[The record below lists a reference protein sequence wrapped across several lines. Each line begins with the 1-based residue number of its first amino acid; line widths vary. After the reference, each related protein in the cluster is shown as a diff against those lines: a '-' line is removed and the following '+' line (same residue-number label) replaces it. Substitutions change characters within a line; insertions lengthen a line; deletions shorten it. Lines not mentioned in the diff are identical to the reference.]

1 MGYGLWPI
9 TDNHW
14 RPVLDDLSA
23 ENASVALIELFIYR
37 CFDLSL
43 FDKESPQRV
52 CQPPRRMTHRNERR
66 HEKERKKRGRPIERI
81 ITTSLTHP

>member
-23 ENASVALIELFIYR
+23 ENASVVLIELFIVA
-37 CFDLSL
+37 LTSPSL
-43 FDKESPQRV
+43 NK
-52 CQPPRRMTHRNERR
+52 N
-66 HEKERKKRGRPIERI
+66 RPVGCASRYEV
-81 ITTSLTHP
+81 